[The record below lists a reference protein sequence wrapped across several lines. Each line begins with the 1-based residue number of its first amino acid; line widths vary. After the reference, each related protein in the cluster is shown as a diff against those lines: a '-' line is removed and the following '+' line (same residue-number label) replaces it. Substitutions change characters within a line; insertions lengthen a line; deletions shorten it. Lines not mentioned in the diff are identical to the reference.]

1 MTNML
6 IKPSAEE
13 LANFGTPDFTIYNA
27 GETKADPKVP
37 GVSSTTSVSLSFD
50 RKEMV
55 ILGTGMIDQVYTMRQ
70 SY

>member
-6 IKPSAEE
+6 IKPTAQE
-13 LANFGTPDFTIYNA
+13 LDNFGEPDFTIYNA
-27 GETKADPKVP
+27 GETKADPVTVP

-55 ILGTGMIDQVYTMRQ
+55 ILGTGEF
-70 SY
+70 